1 MNLDGPFRDAE
12 IEGDLLVEEPVSH
25 QDKHLALASSIAGT
39 LWAPKNISHAA
50 IFFHAGVSLVWRKP
64 NRQRFSRRSRS
75 RCHTN
80 ADLSTSQRSLG
91 LSWGEPRATLE

>member
-50 IFFHAGVSLVWRKP
+50 IFF
-64 NRQRFSRRSRS
+64 
-75 RCHTN
+75 N
-80 ADLSTSQRSLG
+80 AACGR
-91 LSWGEPRATLE
+91 